1 MNGSTT
7 VLNTKPLNVLSLSKY
22 LGSKYLDTV
31 SNISIVPILFNVEPQ
46 ITGII
51 SPLCIP
57 IVSPFCI
64 SCASN
69 SSPLKYLSS
78 ISSSVSAISSIRASF
93 TLIASSLNSP
103 SNSSIFS
110 NILCSFTNFLS
121 LYIGIIIGTILF
133 PYCSLNISNVS
144 LYLDFSLSI
153 LFINIILGTSSVNS
167 KDFSV
172 PT

>member
-64 SCASN
+64 SCA
-69 SSPLKYLSS
+69 SPLKYLSS